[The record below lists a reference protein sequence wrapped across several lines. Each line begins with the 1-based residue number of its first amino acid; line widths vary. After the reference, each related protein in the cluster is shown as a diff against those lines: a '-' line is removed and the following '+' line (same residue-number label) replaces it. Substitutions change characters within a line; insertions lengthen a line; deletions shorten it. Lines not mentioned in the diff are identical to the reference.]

1 MKIRIPK
8 QNKTYLFIFSIV
20 ELTRNNNNKKRG
32 QKYMEVGHTRDW
44 DELEQNLFVIK
55 KINTKEND
63 NKFKKLLWNI
73 IL

>member
-32 QKYMEVGHTRDW
+32 QKYMEVGHTRD
-44 DELEQNLFVIK
+44 
-55 KINTKEND
+55 
-63 NKFKKLLWNI
+63 
-73 IL
+73 